1 MSMSKTTTKVLSTAA
16 RVGYSLLMT
25 LLKSILLVALA
36 LIYFTITL
44 FVIKTGAAFL
54 GYTLDG
60 NWAVLSAALLTL
72 GSLVGTAGKELIE

>member
-44 FVIKTGAAFL
+44 FVIKTGAGFL

-72 GSLVGTAGKELIE
+72 GSLVGTAGKELME